1 MANNQNMSKENT
13 TSISAILITKNEAHN
28 IRACL
33 QSIDWV
39 DEIIIVDSGSSD
51 ATVDI
56 AKEFTDKVYL
66 ETDWQGFG
74 VQKNRA
80 LNYATSEWVISIDA
94 DERVTEQL
102 KVEITSLISNPAFG
116 SSLNSNMALAIPR
129 RSHFCGKAMQH
140 SGWWPDYVLRVF
152 PREKGKFSNDLVHE
166 KVLFN
171 GAIKQLESPLIHYT
185 YETLDQAMEKMNR
198 YSSAWVD
205 NQPADKNTSVM
216 SAVLH
221 GFWAF
226 IRAYFLRR
234 GFLDGAEGFALAVSN
249 AEGSYYKY
257 MKLYFLRKHQ
267 QMPKID

>member
-1 MANNQNMSKENT
+1 MANNQNMPNANMA
-13 TSISAILITKNEAHN
+13 SISAILITKNEAHN
-28 IRACL
+28 IRDCL
-33 QSIDWV
+33 RSINWV

-51 ATVDI
+51 STMDI

-74 VQKNRA
+74 VQKSRA
-80 LNYATSEWVISIDA
+80 LSYATCEWVISIDA
-94 DERVTEQL
+94 DERVTESL
-102 KVEITSLISNPAFG
+102 KAEILSRIGNPT
-116 SSLNSNMALAIPR
+116 LNPTFTTNQNTALAIPR
-129 RSHFCGKAMQH
+129 RSYFCGKAMQY

-166 KVLFN
+166 KVLFSGN
-171 GAIKQLESPLIHYT
+171 VKQLESPLIHYT

-198 YSSAWVD
+198 YSSAWAD
-205 NQPADKNTSVM
+205 DQPNTKKTSVM

-221 GFWAF
+221 GIWAF
-226 IRAYFLRR
+226 VRTYFLRR

-257 MKLYFLRKHQ
+257 MKLYYLRKDQ
-267 QMPKID
+267 Q